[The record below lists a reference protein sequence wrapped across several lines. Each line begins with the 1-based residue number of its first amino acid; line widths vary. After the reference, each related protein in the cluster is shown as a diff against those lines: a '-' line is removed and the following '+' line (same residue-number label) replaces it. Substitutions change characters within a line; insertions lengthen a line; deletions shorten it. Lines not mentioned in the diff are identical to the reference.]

1 MPPPDPDQFADQLAD
16 FDKAHKEFIGG
27 VDGRR
32 SLKLLATFSKNA
44 RALDGGAPF
53 GKNDIAGAQATLD
66 WLLRM
71 PEAMLGNDKAPLHN
85 LRELPA
91 KDRAR
96 AVAQALQVIAI
107 GARALLLGAAWQ
119 GDHLERAPLA
129 VLQVAFGADSAA
141 LALRKPLLI
150 ADLGFPGERKKWP
163 TPEQLIKLIVAGT
176 WRELVQTFAR
186 CGLAA
191 QRERDWVSQVRPL
204 GRVVALPSRACGSD
218 DVQIDYADF
227 GSAPPANGDVLLSI
241 PTRQG
246 CRHVSLR
253 DIAPQLFAPGGWQP
267 SGSVTFRLPA
277 DVFSGAIGFF
287 STPAPQLADG
297 GCGAGSLLT
306 AAGMLQ
312 SVLRDTFGAA
322 AVAATQSLLQVAGHI
337 EAARFRALP
346 CAVRQADGKNWIEA
360 GAPFIERFAML
371 ERRNVHPEGSFTLA
385 WEVANCDSV
394 TITPRAVAQSE
405 SPHEL
410 PPSSVTFGASGRI
423 VVRITCTRRWEAEY
437 VLRAYNANN
446 CGAPVEQAVRIRSGF
461 SDFLLG
467 AGKADVTDRRP
478 DLPMAGFAYSQQ
490 ISRGTVQRD
499 AHQREVPL
507 YARAFYI
514 GEHRLS
520 SARRE
525 LLIVVAD
532 IWTCTIAVKSAVVTA
547 LNRRFPS
554 AAGLPPRW
562 DEANVMVAGTH
573 THAAPGGYSDY
584 ALYNLTMGGFDQ
596 TVFDTIV
603 EGVALAGAQAIRSA
617 KAGRLLVNSGEVEDC
632 GANRSL
638 AAFQRNPEF
647 AAGVE
652 PTDRE
657 MLLLKFMRDTDNLGG
672 SEPLGAL
679 NWYAIHPTSLGMYNR
694 VISGDN
700 KGWAAMLFEE
710 TMLSAPGQF
719 VAAFGNASAGDVSGN
734 YVRDANGVAQFVR
747 PLGGE
752 LPEGDSFPPRSM
764 DPLAAERDMANM
776 RALGEKQFVRAQELF
791 IGATTEVTGRLDL
804 QHRFIDMSNVQIDA
818 IPGASTWSAA
828 LGVSFGAGSSEDSIA
843 YATMDGFDVD
853 ANIPEGVDLA
863 MNVLG
868 GVTGLPMLVQTIT
881 ALPLAVVQLPMLIPA
896 VITTLTTGAPLV
908 PSFLPFV
915 MPALAALA
923 FPPSRAWAASRV
935 AAALLG
941 GQLPKPAASLGSCE
955 WSVPSFLTYPPGY
968 ETGQG
973 EKPVM
978 FPVGLVKVTF
988 APAAG
993 NPAAALANVACP
1005 LVPHV
1010 LPLHLLR
1017 IGSVVLAGV
1026 PAEFTATAGRR
1037 LKDTLRTTMGAGASH
1052 VAIAGYCNGYSGYVT
1067 TREEYAAQHYEG
1079 ASTLYGEHTLAAYQ
1093 QTFAAMAAG
1102 MTGGSKNAS
1111 GQPFAVPLVVA
1122 KS

>member
-1 MPPPDPDQFADQLAD
+1 MPPPDPSPFADQLAQ
-16 FDKAHKEFIGG
+16 FDKAHKEFIAS
-27 VDGRR
+27 DEGRR

-44 RALDGGAPF
+44 RALDGSAPF
-53 GKNDIAGAQATLD
+53 GKNDTAGAQATLD
-66 WLLRM
+66 WFLRM
-71 PEAMLGNDKAPLHN
+71 PAAMLGNDKAPLHN

-91 KDRAR
+91 KERTR

-107 GARALLLGAAWQ
+107 GGRALLLGAAGK
-119 GDHLERAPLA
+119 GDQIERAPLA
-129 VLQVAFGADSAA
+129 VLQVAFGSDSAA
-141 LALRKPLLI
+141 LALRKPLLD
-150 ADLGFPGERKKWP
+150 AELGFPGERKKWP

-191 QRERDWVSQVRPL
+191 QQDRDWVSQVRPL
-204 GRVVALPSRACGSD
+204 GRVVALPTRACEND
-218 DVQIDYADF
+218 EVHIDYADF
-227 GSAPPANGDVLLSI
+227 GTAPPPSGDVLLSI

-246 CRHVSLR
+246 CRHLSLR
-253 DIAPQLFAPGGWQP
+253 DIAPQLFARGGWQP
-267 SGSVTFRLPA
+267 NGSVKVGLPA

-287 STPAPQLADG
+287 STPAPQPGDG
-297 GCGAGSLLT
+297 GCGAGSLMT

-312 SVLRDTFGAA
+312 SVLRDAFGAG
-322 AVAATQSLLQVAGHI
+322 AVTATQSLLQVAGQV

-371 ERRNVHPEGSFTLA
+371 ERRNVHPEGSFTLE
-385 WEVANCDSV
+385 WQVANCDSV

-405 SPHEL
+405 SAHEL

-423 VVRITCTRRWEAEY
+423 VVRITCTRRWEADY
-437 VLRAYNANN
+437 VLRAFNANN
-446 CGAPVEQAVRIRSGF
+446 CGAPVEQAMRIRSGF

-467 AGKADVTDRRP
+467 VGKADVTDRRP
-478 DLPMAGFAYSQQ
+478 GLPMAGYAYSQQ
-490 ISRGTVQRD
+490 ISRGQVQRD
-499 AHQREVPL
+499 AQQREVPL

-514 GEHRLS
+514 GENLLS
-520 SARRE
+520 SMRRE
-525 LLIVVAD
+525 LVIVVAD
-532 IWTCTIAVKSAVVTA
+532 IWTCTIAVKTGVVAA
-547 LNRRFPS
+547 LNRRFPV
-554 AAGLPPRW
+554 AAGMQPRW

-573 THAAPGGYSDY
+573 THAGPGGYSEY

-603 EGVALAGAQAIRSA
+603 DGIALAGAQAIRSA
-617 KAGRLLVNSGEVEDC
+617 RAGRLLVNSGDVDDC

-638 AAFQRNPEF
+638 AAFQRNPEC
-647 AAGVE
+647 AAGAD

-657 MLLLKFMRDTDNLGG
+657 MLLLKLMRDTDNLGG

-710 TMLSAPGQF
+710 AMLSAPGQF
-719 VAAFGNASAGDVSGN
+719 VAGFANASAGDVSGN
-734 YVRDANGVAQFVR
+734 YMHDANGDVQFVR

-752 LPEGDSFPPRSM
+752 LPDGGSFPPRSM
-764 DPLAAERDMANM
+764 DPLAAERDMENM
-776 RALGEKQFVRAQELF
+776 RRLGDKQFVRAQEVF
-791 IGATTEVTGRLDL
+791 IGAATEVTGRLDL

-818 IPGASTWSAA
+818 IPGASTWGAA
-828 LGVSFGAGSSEDSIA
+828 LGVSFGAGSSQDSIA

-868 GVTGLPMLVQTIT
+868 GVTGFPMLVQSIS
-881 ALPLAVVQLPMLIPA
+881 ALPLAVAQLPLLIPA
-896 VITTLTTGAPLV
+896 VITTLTTGVPLV
-908 PSFLPFV
+908 ASFLPFV
-915 MPALAALA
+915 MPALAAMA

-935 AAALLG
+935 AASLLG
-941 GQLPKPAASLGSCE
+941 GQIPKPAAALGSCE
-955 WSVPSFLTYPPGY
+955 WSVPSFLSYPPGY
-968 ETGQG
+968 ETGHG
-973 EKPVM
+973 EKPIM

-993 NPAAALANVACP
+993 NPTAALANVACP

-1010 LPLHLLR
+1010 LPLHLVR
-1017 IGSVVLAGV
+1017 IGSVLLAGV

-1037 LKDTLRTTMGAGASH
+1037 LKDTLRTSLGASVSH

-1111 GQPFAVPLVVA
+1111 GQAFVAPLVVA